1 MAEEEHNSRSS
12 NSSSGGG
19 GGAGRERGGDGSS
32 HRSSKKLKTKKVPQR
47 GMGVAQLEKIIS
59 EQRQKKDAAV
69 FTDCSSNVRPPPPPP
84 TLPPNHYPWIPK
96 ADGINP
102 ISASKSANFG
112 GGGNWSRLL
121 NDGAYNFQ
129 GERQTQAQNLN
140 LGGLR
145 YESNPPLWPPSPNLM
160 LQRPQHLQ
168 QPCSSSM
175 VHTYGFIV

>member
-19 GGAGRERGGDGSS
+19 GGDAGRERGGDGSS

-59 EQRQKKDAAV
+59 EQRQKKDATV
-69 FTDCSSNVRPPPPPP
+69 FTNCSSNVRPPPPPP
-84 TLPPNHYPWIPK
+84 TLPPNHFPWMSK

-102 ISASKSANFG
+102 MSVSKSTNFG
-112 GGGNWSRLL
+112 GGGGSWSRLL

-129 GERQTQAQNLN
+129 GERQTQTQNQNLN

-145 YESNPPLWPPSPNLM
+145 YESNPPFWPPSPNLM

-168 QPCSSSM
+168 PPCSSSM
-175 VHTYGFIV
+175 VNIY